1 MAICG
6 LPWRHTTAAP
16 DAFFNEAF
24 RIAIPMLWLTLNQF
38 GTDTAAIFSNGLAGG
53 FLRRQENTDMHFHRF
68 VIWPS
73 IVVAAAMVAAAAG
86 IASAQQPKPGDT
98 ATQQVAPSVI
108 DLPISSSTITDVHL
122 RPLFTTTIRLP
133 EAVTSVAVGAPSL
146 FKVEHSADEPRLVFI
161 KPTTNDTA
169 TSNLVIALQ
178 SGEEISMRLL
188 SEDAGGSAPVDFV
201 VNYEPRQSF
210 LIGSTDEIAGNTA
223 RAADPPAKPS
233 AMDVAL
239 KKQADLASPNWVTG
253 LNKDTKDQNRPSPG
267 KPILGAL
274 GEVREQGQR
283 MLVAYSVVNTSDHW
297 IEVLPAQIELKSP
310 NLDAGNKKK
319 KKDQILAEEVAV
331 SDYRL
336 TARRL
341 APGERAD
348 GAVEFSRPG
357 FKQSADRLV
366 LDLTTAS
373 AVDHPLLLQ
382 LPFVAPGQ

>member
-1 MAICG
+1 MHSNRFIILPTIVFAATVG
-6 LPWRHTTAAP
+6 L
-16 DAFFNEAF
+16 
-24 RIAIPMLWLTLNQF
+24 
-38 GTDTAAIFSNGLAGG
+38 
-53 FLRRQENTDMHFHRF
+53 
-68 VIWPS
+68 
-73 IVVAAAMVAAAAG
+73 
-86 IASAQQPKPGDT
+86 ASAQQPTPVST
-98 ATQQVAPSVI
+98 AVQQVAPSVI
-108 DLPISSSTITDVHL
+108 DLPISGSTITDVHL

-161 KPTTNDTA
+161 KPTTNDAA

-223 RAADPPAKPS
+223 RAPDPPAKPS
-233 AMDVAL
+233 AIDVAL
-239 KKQADLASPNWVTG
+239 KQQAELASPNWVTG
-253 LNKDTKDQNRPSPG
+253 LSKDTKDQNQTSPG

-283 MLVAYSVVNTSDHW
+283 MLVAYSVVNTSDRW
-297 IEVLPAQIELKSP
+297 IEVLPPQIELKSP
-310 NLDAGNKKK
+310 NLDAGKKKK
-319 KKDQILAEEVAV
+319 KKDQILAEEVPV

-373 AVDHPLLLQ
+373 AVDHPLVMQ